1 MQTMREEELEV
12 EGFLP
17 FGYYMQ
23 LIDPDAEK
31 FGAPLREFFRDM
43 LQLNL
48 GSSMMVSFSICR
60 VKKRALLIEAMEY
73 HAFTGEGILPLDK
86 ESIIPV
92 GPASR
97 PDTFPGEKIRAFRI
111 PQGTMVVLRPG
122 TWHHAPFTVNDVP
135 ANVLIILPERT
146 SANDCTV
153 ENPPDAEYIRIEL

>member
-1 MQTMREEELEV
+1 MQTMRVEELEF

-17 FGYYMQ
+17 FGYYVQ

-31 FGAPLREFFRDM
+31 FGAPPREFFRDM

-48 GSSMMVSFSICR
+48 GPSMMASFSVCR
-60 VKKRALLIEAMEY
+60 VKKRAPSIEALEY

-86 ESIIPV
+86 DSIISV

-97 PDTFPGEKIRAFRI
+97 PDTFPGEKIKAFRI

-122 TWHHAPFTVNDVP
+122 IWHHAPFTANDAL
-135 ANVLIILPERT
+135 ANVLIILPERD
-146 SANDCTV
+146 NDCTV
-153 ENPPDAEYIRIEL
+153 ENLPDTQYIRIEL